1 MSYPH
6 YSNEC
11 DERHDLVADGPAAR
25 VLRDVQDERT
35 RQNEKWNE
43 QNHTDGTGGEEW
55 SWAAI
60 LDLVE
65 NRSVDNDAAAAAAKR
80 ETDAKAQRGMV
91 TWADI
96 LLEEVAEAF
105 AENDPAHLR
114 AELVQVAAVAA
125 QWVEAID
132 RRVRA

>member
-1 MSYPH
+1 MSYPN
-6 YSNEC
+6 YST
-11 DERHDLVADGPAAR
+11 AR

-65 NRSVDNDAAAAAAKR
+65 ARSADNDAAAAAAKR

-114 AELVQVAAVAA
+114 AELVQVAAVAT